1 MEEALI
7 DRPRVRWRDEPARW
21 GAAATRPNDT
31 ILPADLPVAAP
42 GELWLMECAVA
53 ARLSALER
61 KALSSANVVIY
72 DRELKDKVAAALPI
86 GGYAEPSVGDNF
98 GRCVQFVRDGWSV
111 VRLVERAPPHAD
123 FADRACRLVARLRAA
138 GVPPVLRASGWI
150 RIDTLMFQR
159 AEALFEDVDALIEDI
174 RDGTGRT
181 LVFSAFGPA
190 IASCLYP
197 VGSKG
202 LAGDT
207 PSSMQSLWLVCK
219 NPRTG

>member
-1 MEEALI
+1 M
-7 DRPRVRWRDEPARW
+7 
-21 GAAATRPNDT
+21 
-31 ILPADLPVAAP
+31 
-42 GELWLMECAVA
+42 
-53 ARLSALER
+53 
-61 KALSSANVVIY
+61 
-72 DRELKDKVAAALPI
+72 AAALPI

-123 FADRACRLVARLRAA
+123 FADRARRLVARLRAA
-138 GVPPVLRASGWI
+138 GVPPVLRVSGLI

-159 AEALFEDVDALIEDI
+159 AQALFDDVDALIEDI

-190 IASCLYP
+190 ISSCLYP

-202 LAGDT
+202 LAG
-207 PSSMQSLWLVCK
+207 
-219 NPRTG
+219 